1 VSLHGIMIYVFL
13 FSCAFDFLSAELDT
27 LCAATGSGCDIEDA
41 SAHLDTSLLQLAL
54 HLSSEAAG
62 PDQVREM
69 GSQLVDNATPDL
81 PRNHAALQS
90 DAAVLKAAH
99 RDAGKD
105 RQAQATSEQ
114 DGVFHASSLLALT
127 TRQLS
132 QAIQE
137 LTSSLGTFMKSKGV
151 AMTLSILIL
160 CSIFVLVCMAL
171 MERVQDEG
179 RPLDSSVDSV
189 FKQSATAPAA
199 ASLLQGS
206 AKRDETVAAKQKG
219 NSASSAES
227 YTADEVRQKPGTPP
241 PPICPSLVLP
251 KMEAKFVIAL
261 SSLKRPTGVVNIL
274 GNSGRMLLKA
284 LISQTPD
291 GRRCLALSSS
301 GNEDDPRTIVLS
313 PPTQGAASSSTPSG
327 TGQDLE
333 LFGKLDGFYGH
344 IESPPGSIRSVVHF
358 GKAQNPVMHLD
369 LECHEDLRITAT
381 SPAGN
386 DLASAGKGAPMIN
399 VPGGK
404 EPITGDTWR
413 LNVKPGADPLLVAS
427 CMLALILIRPWT
439 GDSRQGGCEIQRSQ
453 REP

>member
-1 VSLHGIMIYVFL
+1 MIYVFL

-179 RPLDSSVDSV
+179 PLDSSVDSV

-344 IESPPGSIRSVVHF
+344 IESRPGGISSILHHGSS
-358 GKAQNPVMHLD
+358 QNPVMYLELGSQQD
-369 LECHEDLRITAT
+369 LHMTAT
-381 SPAGN
+381 TETGN
-386 DLASAGKGAPMIN
+386 LLASAGRSSVMTTA
-399 VPGGK
+399 
-404 EPITGDTWR
+404 
-413 LNVKPGADPLLVAS
+413 PGAAQQPISKDVWSLLVQPGTDPVLIAS
-427 CMLALILIRPWT
+427 CMLALIFLKPWYQ
-439 GDSRQGGCEIQRSQ
+439 DD
-453 REP
+453 PN